1 MAEASYLRIAAQIRD
16 RIADGR
22 LHPGEK
28 IPSTRQITQEWGV
41 AMATATKVIATLR
54 EEGLVDPRPGAGTVV
69 RSTPSGPAEP
79 NEPARL
85 AARTPP
91 REQEL
96 GQDRIVRAAMAVAD
110 AEGLAAVTMRR
121 VATELGVATMSLYRH
136 VSTKDNLTLLM
147 ADAAVAERPFPARPT
162 HWRASLEII
171 AQHLWTVCRRH
182 PWVAESLSM
191 TRPQV
196 APNLMNYSEW
206 AFTVLRAMGLSPQD
220 MMYVHVN
227 VFGHVRGMAMAL
239 SEETQAHQD
248 TGLTMDEWQE
258 NNETAFRAVAASGRY
273 PMMEFL
279 VTQEVDYDIDAV
291 FEYGLRLL
299 LDGVEQQFALTS

>member
-1 MAEASYLRIAAQIRD
+1 MAEPAYLRIAAQIRE

-22 LHPGEK
+22 LRPGEK
-28 IPSTRQITQEWGV
+28 VPSTRQITQEWGV

-54 EEGLVDPRPGAGTVV
+54 DEGLVDPRPGAGTVV
-69 RSTPSGPAEP
+69 RSAPPGQV
-79 NEPARL
+79 EPARP

-96 GQDRIVRAAMAVAD
+96 GRDRIVRAAMAVAD

-147 ADAAVAERPFPARPT
+147 ADAAVAERPFPARPA

-196 APNLMNYSEW
+196 GPNLMNYAEW
-206 AFTVLRAMGLSPQD
+206 AFTVLRELGLSPQD
-220 MMYVHVN
+220 IMYVHVN

-248 TGLTMDEWQE
+248 TGLTMEEWGD
-258 NNETAFRAVAASGRY
+258 NNEAAFRVIAASGRY
-273 PMMEFL
+273 PTLEYL
-279 VTQEVDYDIDAV
+279 VAQEVDYDIDDV
-291 FEYGLRLL
+291 FVYGLRLL
-299 LDGVEQQFALTS
+299 LDGVAQRFALKG

>member
-1 MAEASYLRIAAQIRD
+1 MAEASYLRIAAQIRE

-22 LHPGEK
+22 LRPGEK
-28 IPSTRQITQEWGV
+28 VPSTRQITQEWGV

-54 EEGLVDPRPGAGTVV
+54 DEGLVDPRPGAGTVV
-69 RSTPSGPAEP
+69 RPAPGGPAEP
-79 NEPARL
+79 V
-85 AARTPP
+85 ARTPP

-96 GQDRIVRAAMAVAD
+96 GRDRIVRAAMAVAD

-136 VSTKDNLTLLM
+136 VSTKDNLTVLM
-147 ADAAVAERPFPARPT
+147 ADTAVAERPFPPRPAP
-162 HWRASLEII
+162 WRASLETI
-171 AQHLWTVCRRH
+171 ARHLWTVCRRH

-206 AFTVLRAMGLSPQD
+206 AFTVLHEMGLPAQD
-220 MMYVHVN
+220 VLYVHIN
-227 VFGHVRGMAMAL
+227 LFGHVRGLAMAL

-248 TGLTMDEWQE
+248 TGLTMEEWQE
-258 NNETAFRAVAASGRY
+258 NNEAAFRAVAASGRY
-273 PMMEFL
+273 PTMEYL
-279 VTQEVDYDIDAV
+279 VAQDVDYDIDEL

-299 LDGVEQQFALTS
+299 LDGIEQRFP